1 MRALSLALVLL
12 LGNATSIQEDTYFPK
27 GIFGAITRYVCAYH
41 LGVFREP
48 SLLRESKESG
58 LQSYRF
64 LWLRTFHHAVVI
76 RVDILPDGTG
86 TLITKTSSGEAG
98 FGVLNRKIIEDI
110 SRSLSRDELR
120 TLLKALNETRFW
132 SIPTVRKAD
141 QTGEDGADWLL
152 EGVKDGRYHAVLR
165 WSPCGRSG
173 PGKSAV
179 CSLGRE
185 LAFHLAHLNIPKDE
199 VY

>member
-1 MRALSLALVLL
+1 
-12 LGNATSIQEDTYFPK
+12 
-27 GIFGAITRYVCAYH
+27 VCAYN
-41 LGVFREP
+41 LRFFREP
-48 SLLRESKESG
+48 SLLQESKESG

-98 FGVLNRKIIEDI
+98 FGVPNRKIIEDI
-110 SRSLSRDELR
+110 SRSLSRDELQN
-120 TLLKALNETRFW
+120 LLKALKETRFW
-132 SIPTVRKAD
+132 SIPTVRKSD

-152 EGVKDGRYHAVLR
+152 EGVKDAKYHAVLR

-173 PGKSAV
+173 LDKEAV
-179 CSLGRE
+179 CSLGSE
-185 LAFHLAHLNIPKDE
+185 LAFRLAHLSIPKDE

>member
-1 MRALSLALVLL
+1 MRALSLALILL
-12 LGNATSIQEDTYFPK
+12 LGNATSVREDIYFPK
-27 GIFGAITRYVCAYH
+27 GIFGGITRYVCAYH
-41 LGVFREP
+41 LGIFREP
-48 SLLRESKESG
+48 SLLQESKESG
-58 LQSYRF
+58 LESYRF

-76 RVDILPDGTG
+76 RINVLKNGTG
-86 TLITKTSSGEAG
+86 KLFAKSSSGEAG
-98 FGVLNRKIIEDI
+98 FAEPNRKIVEDI

-120 TLLKALNETRFW
+120 RFLKALNETRFW

-152 EGVKDGRYHAVLR
+152 EGVKDGKYHAVLR

-173 PGKSAV
+173 PGKREV
-179 CSLGRE
+179 CSLGSE
-185 LAFHLAHLNIPKDE
+185 LAFDLVHMNIPKDE